1 MFIVLFIYLSVYLEL
16 VVVYYW
22 LTIAEGSAFTKLVPE
37 KKNVIEE
44 NLVIGYRWTAAGVE
58 WYDMIDRQI
67 SQSVTGD
74 KNVFNLRITWSE
86 RIFKKF

>member
-44 NLVIGYRWTAAGVE
+44 SLVIGYR
-58 WYDMIDRQI
+58 
-67 SQSVTGD
+67 
-74 KNVFNLRITWSE
+74 
-86 RIFKKF
+86 